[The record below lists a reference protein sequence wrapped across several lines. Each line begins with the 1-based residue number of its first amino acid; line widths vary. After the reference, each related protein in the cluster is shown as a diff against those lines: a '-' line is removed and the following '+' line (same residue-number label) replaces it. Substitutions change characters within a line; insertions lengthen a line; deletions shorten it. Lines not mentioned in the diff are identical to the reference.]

1 LRSEIA
7 QANFGDLIEK
17 LDRPEDFKSMLK
29 VLLKFPDE
37 LSPSFTLDACFEN
50 PLVIQAMLDI
60 MGDMKNSRALIEYKR
75 VSENISRLFMIKYY
89 GEEILQH
96 YKWSPYF

>member
-17 LDRPEDFKSMLK
+17 LDRPEDFKS
-29 VLLKFPDE
+29 LLKGLLMFPDE

-50 PLVIQAMLDI
+50 TLVIQAMLDI
-60 MGDMKNSRALIEYKR
+60 MENMKNSRALVEYKR
-75 VSENISRLFMIKYY
+75 VSENISRLFMIKCY

>member
-1 LRSEIA
+1 
-7 QANFGDLIEK
+7 
-17 LDRPEDFKSMLK
+17 
-29 VLLKFPDE
+29 
-37 LSPSFTLDACFEN
+37 
-50 PLVIQAMLDI
+50 MLDI
-60 MGDMKNSRALIEYKR
+60 MGDIKNSRALVEYKR